1 MPLTASSLFCLFS
14 AHASAPGALASLHP
28 ACLELTAL
36 SMSNASTGVL
46 KWLWCC
52 MGRKPFKPSRPHLSC
67 PPFHLLTFLTLQGG
81 RGSGCQWEAE
91 VEPAESRLRALCR
104 HKGFHPEGSV
114 FPLGNWGVG
123 TLALRLISYHNKG
136 CSGTLLE
143 SGAVVG
149 HSRAVSWAR
158 EERTSLWSEHHVFR
172 PSRDKEALR

>member
-1 MPLTASSLFCLFS
+1 MA
-14 AHASAPGALASLHP
+14 
-28 ACLELTAL
+28 
-36 SMSNASTGVL
+36 VL
-46 KWLWCC
+46 LYGEEAFQTKQT
-52 MGRKPFKPSRPHLSC
+52 HLSC

-81 RGSGCQWEAE
+81 KGSGCWWEAE
-91 VEPAESRLRALCR
+91 VEPAGSRLRALCR

-114 FPLGNWGVG
+114 FLLGNRGVG
-123 TLALRLISYHNKG
+123 TLALHLISYHNKG
-136 CSGTLLE
+136 YSGTLLE